1 MSRSI
6 NIVIADNQ
14 KLLLDTLQIA
24 LNQES
29 GLVVKKSVT
38 NISDALAAVQ
48 KGGIDL
54 VISDVSLNDA
64 SGAQVVSKLKRTS
77 SKTKV
82 LLLTNGADSSVILKA
97 VDGNIEGIQMKDC
110 SLEELIQSIKIVSS
124 GQKYYAPAVLKMIAS
139 RPPVESTAGL
149 SNREVEIM
157 QMLAEGLSAR
167 DIGERLSISARTVE
181 THKANIMRKLN
192 VKKATHLVKIAYDR
206 GLVKAKGV

>member
-6 NIVIADNQ
+6 NVVLADNQ
-14 KLLLDTLQIA
+14 KLLLDTLQLA
-24 LNQES
+24 LDKEPGVS
-29 GLVVKKSVT
+29 VKKAVSSM
-38 NISDALAAVQ
+38 SDLLSAIQ

-54 VISDVSLNDA
+54 IISDVTLSDA
-64 SGAQVVSKLKRTS
+64 DGAQVVQKLKRYS
-77 SKTKV
+77 GKAKV

-110 SLEELIQSIKIVSS
+110 TLNELNQSLKIVSS
-124 GQKYYAPAVLKMIAS
+124 GQKFYAPQVLKMIAS

-167 DIGERLSISARTVE
+167 DIGERLTISARTVE

-206 GLVKAKGV
+206 GLVRAKSN